1 MKAIKHTLFHLH
13 PFKITIAVLILFI
26 VSCSTDNSSNSVSL
40 KCETFTL
47 QSFNPLVNWL
57 PDSTKQRTIFVDY
70 ENANAGFILPS
81 VKNNK
86 DRAFEFEFELKN
98 NTNSKQ
104 KLYYKI
110 YYQNESYKFPE
121 FDTATGKEH
130 QFAEENF
137 YGSWENTSTLFKEIK
152 LDADNKFHKVQ
163 DVFRIVGNPRN
174 EERYISNGVNNRWQR
189 NPRVGEYNFM
199 LVVAT
204 ENELKNIPN
213 YIQDIHQKNK
223 EHFSTPY
230 YYFLYGDGKR
240 LKDAVV
246 AKSESNLKVIANPN
260 LGSGIYINDNVYQGK
275 AYDKSFFCATC
286 GQDSSLYK
294 NAPIQQFIN
303 YVDISTKMQ
312 NIPVVMDVLKDNYS
326 KMDYNWN
333 KNFYTKNE
341 LIPTII
347 QTAKHPC
354 QTVFSDAKE
363 KKIIIK
369 NPKTNYGEWK
379 KESVG
384 IITRHGFTYGKYRVK
399 IKMTELLN
407 KNNVWNGLT
416 NAIWLITQGGGE
428 WNFRRNCNKGGY
440 MATYWG
446 GPNDKR
452 VPAVD
457 YTEIDFEIL
466 KTPPYCPDN
475 EFPPVYKNT
484 KDDNKNINNWN
495 VKLPEEILN
504 ADDKVTV
511 ACTNWDMA
519 CSEPKNF
526 GIGCNPVEHCGQTY
540 FAHRWDE
547 KYRALTE
554 KKQENDD
561 ELFAGKFYYFEIDW
575 RPTEIIWRIGP
586 SPDKMREVGYMNDKI
601 TSIANNQM
609 LLIITQ
615 EYHNTNWWPGTPY
628 AQDNIPFPANDIPG
642 EIYDLT
648 IE

>member
-1 MKAIKHTLFHLH
+1 MNKIKH
-13 PFKITIAVLILFI
+13 ITVLIVSFQIAVFILFI
-26 VSCSTDNSSNSVSL
+26 SSCTTNNSKDNSSH
-40 KCETFTL
+40 KCDDFTL
-47 QSFNPLVNWL
+47 QNANPLGNWQQ
-57 PDSTKQRTIFVDY
+57 DSVKHKSIFIDYDHSNSGFTI
-70 ENANAGFILPS
+70 PS
-81 VKNNK
+81 VKQLK
-86 DRAFEFEFELKN
+86 DGLFAFDFEIKN
-98 NTNSKQ
+98 TTSSAQ
-104 KLYYKI
+104 KFYYKI

-121 FDTATGKEH
+121 YDSVTGKEH

-152 LDADNKFHKVQ
+152 VDADNSFHKIQ
-163 DVFRIVGNPRN
+163 DAIRIVGNPRN
-174 EERYISNGVNNRWQR
+174 EERYIKDGINNRWQR
-189 NPRVGEYNFM
+189 NPRVGEYGFL
-199 LVVAT
+199 LVVVS
-204 ENELKNIPN
+204 EKDLKSIPD
-213 YIQDIHQKNK
+213 YIQNIHLKNK

-230 YYFLYGDGKR
+230 YYYKYGDGKQ
-240 LKDAVV
+240 LKSAVV
-246 AKSESNLKVIANPN
+246 CEFPQLLKVTAEPD
-260 LGSGIYINDNVYQGK
+260 LGNGIYINDNVYQGK
-275 AYDKSFFCATC
+275 QYDKSFFCATC
-286 GQDSSLYK
+286 GQDSNLYN

-303 YVDISTKMQ
+303 YVDISTKMD
-312 NIPVVMDVLKDNYS
+312 NIPVVEDVLKDNYS

-333 KNFYTKNE
+333 KSFYTKDE

-347 QTAKHPC
+347 QTARHPC
-354 QTVFSDAKE
+354 QTVFSDPKE

-369 NPKTNYGEWK
+369 NPKTQYGEWK

-384 IITRHGFTYGKYRVK
+384 IITRHGLTYGKYRVK
-399 IKMTELLN
+399 LKLTELLN

-416 NAIWLITQGGGE
+416 NAIWLITQGGGD

-452 VPAVD
+452 VLAVD

-475 EFPPVYKNT
+475 VFPPVYRNAVA
-484 KDDNKNINNWN
+484 DNKNINSCN
-495 VKLPEEILN
+495 VKLPDEILN
-504 ADDKVTV
+504 TDKKVTV

-526 GIGCNPVEHCGQTY
+526 GIGCNPVEHTGQTY
-540 FAHRWDE
+540 YAHRWDE

-554 KKQENDD
+554 KKEESDD

-601 TSIANNQM
+601 TSISNNQM

-628 AQDNIPFPANDIPG
+628 SQDNIPFPANDIPG